1 MLATVIDGIGEWN
14 PQFYREVKGRLKTRN
29 LIYTAIVSFSVQSLC
44 ILFNSR
50 NSHLNEWSVKFNS
63 LFSTLDWLVPLVLLV
78 FGTYLI
84 SRDLFREQKR
94 GTLGFLRLSPQ
105 TSESLVL
112 GKLLGVPILLYLWAT
127 LAIPL
132 HFYAGLKAEIS
143 WTSILSTYV
152 LWGTFCVLF
161 YLMSVLLI
169 LNAQKS
175 KTLSGSQEWASSLL
189 ALICAPMCISVSTWI
204 HQISWTWFFL
214 PLSNEGI
221 LTYLW
226 LLGTVW
232 AVNFGIWNLINRHFH
247 NTRLALLSKRQSYW
261 VVAMTQLWLL
271 GFFVHAFINSGG
283 NDLQE
288 GGVFLLLVFA
298 PIEISLLSLCLLPN
312 RQSLLDWARYRH
324 QEKKSKRNIVRD
336 LLLREKSPT
345 IGAIALNI
353 GIILILWLP
362 WVLSTS
368 YYDDIEFSE
377 RGMRQLILLSALHI
391 TNLLLIYSAIAH
403 LVSFHAKTAKQE
415 TSLLWLV
422 PTLLPLIIAILFRL
436 EPAKLSLLW
445 LLSPVPI
452 FGVLYASTPILLL
465 GFLGQFCFL
474 GLLLRQLQLTL
485 KQAGESESKRLLAG
499 ETG

>member
-63 LFSTLDWLVPLVLLV
+63 LFSTLDWLLPLVLLV

-189 ALICAPMCISVSTWI
+189 ALICAPLFILVSVHI
-204 HQISWTWFFL
+204 HSVGWAWFFL
-214 PLSNEGI
+214 PLGDNST

-226 LLGTVW
+226 LLGTLW
-232 AVNFGIWNLINRHFH
+232 AINIGIWSVIHRHFH
-247 NTRLALLSKRQSYW
+247 RIFLTVVSKGQSYW
-261 VVAMTQLWLL
+261 VVAVTQLWVL
-271 GFFVHAFINSGG
+271 GFFVYAFMDSGG
-283 NDLQE
+283 NDLRE

-298 PIEISLLSLCLLPN
+298 PIEILLLSLCLLPN
-312 RQSLLDWARYRH
+312 RQMLLDWARYQH
-324 QEKKSKRNIVRD
+324 LEKNRRNIVRD
-336 LLLREKSPT
+336 LLLGEKSPA

-403 LVSFHAKTAKQE
+403 LVSFHAKTAKQG